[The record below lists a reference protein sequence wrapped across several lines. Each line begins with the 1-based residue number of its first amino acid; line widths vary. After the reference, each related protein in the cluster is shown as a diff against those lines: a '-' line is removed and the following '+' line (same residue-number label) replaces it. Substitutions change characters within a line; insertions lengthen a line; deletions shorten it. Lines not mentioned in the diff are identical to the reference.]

1 MTRNTTL
8 STLLDKYQSHL
19 DDSATHAIRQ
29 RISTRKIHAFHQLSM
44 TTVSLPGQRKAHLII
59 PARLMQQSG
68 ISRIEAGS
76 RAILPV
82 KATRH
87 LRRYPMLSGILISEC
102 ERLHLEVLSDS
113 LQQLF
118 DRENDPG
125 VRETL
130 TLLCWSELLDG
141 LSYREWAS
149 LADKTDRQLQ
159 VWINARLETQLTLRV
174 MIDEYVFFACFGYW
188 ADYRPASFSYRYAHA
203 DSGCF

>member
-19 DDSATHAIRQ
+19 DDRATHAIRQ
-29 RISTRKIHAFHQLSM
+29 GISTRKIHAFHQLSL
-44 TTVSLPGQRKAHLII
+44 TTVSTSGQRKAHLII

-87 LRRYPMLSGILISEC
+87 LRRYPMLSGILLSEC

-125 VRETL
+125 IREIL

-141 LSYREWAS
+141 LSYREWES
-149 LADKTDRQLQ
+149 LVNKTDRQLQ
-159 VWINARLETQLTLRV
+159 VWINTRLSTQPTLRV

-188 ADYRPASFSYRYAHA
+188 ADCRPA
-203 DSGCF
+203 

>member
-19 DDSATHAIRQ
+19 DDSTTYAIRQ
-29 RISTRKIHAFHQLSM
+29 GISTRKIHAFHQLSL

-59 PARLMQQSG
+59 PARLMQQSDV
-68 ISRIEAGS
+68 SRIEAGS

-82 KATRH
+82 KAARY

-102 ERLHLEVLSDS
+102 ERLHLEVLSDN

-118 DRENDPG
+118 DQENDPG
-125 VRETL
+125 VQETL

-141 LSYREWAS
+141 LFYREWTS
-149 LADKTDRQLQ
+149 LADKTDRQVQ
-159 VWINARLETQLTLRV
+159 VWINTRLRTRPTRRAV
-174 MIDEYVFFACFGYW
+174 IDEYVFFACFGYW
-188 ADYRPASFSYRYAHA
+188 RDYYPA
-203 DSGCF
+203 

>member
-1 MTRNTTL
+1 MTRNTTI

-19 DDSATHAIRQ
+19 EDSAEHAIRQ
-29 RISTRKIHAFHQLSM
+29 GISTRKIHTFHQLSL

-59 PARLMQQSG
+59 PAKLMQQSG

-82 KATRH
+82 KAARY

-125 VRETL
+125 IREIL
-130 TLLCWSELLDG
+130 TLLCWFELLDG
-141 LSYREWAS
+141 LSFREWAS
-149 LADKTDRQLQ
+149 LVNKTDWQIQ
-159 VWINARLETQLTLRV
+159 VWVNTRLKTQPTLWA

-188 ADYRPASFSYRYAHA
+188 RDYYPA
-203 DSGCF
+203 

>member
-1 MTRNTTL
+1 MTRHTTI

-19 DDSATHAIRQ
+19 DDSTTHAIRQ
-29 RISTRKIHAFHQLSM
+29 GISTRKIHAFHQLSL
-44 TTVSLPGQRKAHLII
+44 TTVSLPDQRKAYLII
-59 PARLMQQSG
+59 PARLMQKSDV
-68 ISRIEAGS
+68 SRIEAGS

-82 KATRH
+82 KAARY

-113 LQQLF
+113 LQRLF

-125 VRETL
+125 IREML

-149 LADKTDRQLQ
+149 LADKTDRQVQ
-159 VWINARLETQLTLRV
+159 VWINTRLRTQPTLRAV
-174 MIDEYVFFACFGYW
+174 IEEYVFFACFGYW
-188 ADYRPASFSYRYAHA
+188 ADYRPA
-203 DSGCF
+203 

>member
-1 MTRNTTL
+1 MARNTTL

-19 DDSATHAIRQ
+19 DDSTTHAIHQ
-29 RISTRKIHAFHQLSM
+29 GISTRKIHTFHQLSL
-44 TTVSLPGQRKAHLII
+44 TAVSLPDQRKAHLII
-59 PARLMQQSG
+59 PTRLMQQSG

-102 ERLHLEVLSDS
+102 ERLHLEVLSDN

-118 DRENDPG
+118 DRENDLG
-125 VRETL
+125 IQETL
-130 TLLCWSELLDG
+130 TLLCWSELLNG
-141 LSYREWAS
+141 LSFREWAS
-149 LADKTDRQLQ
+149 LADKTDRQIQ
-159 VWINARLETQLTLRV
+159 KWINTRLRTQPARRV

-188 ADYRPASFSYRYAHA
+188 RDYYPA
-203 DSGCF
+203 

>member
-19 DDSATHAIRQ
+19 DGSTTHAIRQ
-29 RISTRKIHAFHQLSM
+29 GISTRKIHAFHQLSL
-44 TTVSLPGQRKAHLII
+44 TTVSLPDQRKAYLII
-59 PARLMQQSG
+59 PARLMQKSDV
-68 ISRIEAGS
+68 SRIEAGS

-82 KATRH
+82 KAARY

-113 LQQLF
+113 LQRLF

-125 VRETL
+125 IREML

-149 LADKTDRQLQ
+149 LADKTDRQVQ
-159 VWINARLETQLTLRV
+159 VWINTRLRTQPTLQAV
-174 MIDEYVFFACFGYW
+174 IEEYVFFACFVGCW
-188 ADYRPASFSYRYAHA
+188 TDYRPA
-203 DSGCF
+203 

>member
-19 DDSATHAIRQ
+19 DGSTTHAIRQ
-29 RISTRKIHAFHQLSM
+29 GISTRKIHAFHQLSL
-44 TTVSLPGQRKAHLII
+44 TTVSLPGQRKAYLII
-59 PARLMQQSG
+59 PARLMQKSDV
-68 ISRIEAGS
+68 SRIEAGS

-82 KATRH
+82 KAARY

-113 LQQLF
+113 LQRLF

-125 VRETL
+125 IREML

-149 LADKTDRQLQ
+149 LADKTDRQVQ
-159 VWINARLETQLTLRV
+159 VWINTRLRTQPTLQAV
-174 MIDEYVFFACFGYW
+174 IEEYVFFACFGCW
-188 ADYRPASFSYRYAHA
+188 TDYRPA
-203 DSGCF
+203 

>member
-19 DDSATHAIRQ
+19 DGSTTHAIRQ
-29 RISTRKIHAFHQLSM
+29 GISTRKIHAFHQLSL
-44 TTVSLPGQRKAHLII
+44 TTVSLPDQRKAYLII

-68 ISRIEAGS
+68 ISRIEADS

-82 KATRH
+82 KAARY

-102 ERLHLEVLSDS
+102 ERLHLEVLSDR
-113 LQQLF
+113 LQRLF

-125 VRETL
+125 IREML

-149 LADKTDRQLQ
+149 LADKTDRQVQ
-159 VWINARLETQLTLRV
+159 VWINTRLRTQPTLRAV
-174 MIDEYVFFACFGYW
+174 IEEYVFFACFGYW
-188 ADYRPASFSYRYAHA
+188 ADYRPA
-203 DSGCF
+203 

>member
-1 MTRNTTL
+1 MARNTTL

-19 DDSATHAIRQ
+19 DDSTTHAIHQ
-29 RISTRKIHAFHQLSM
+29 GISTRKMHTFHQLNL
-44 TTVSLPGQRKAHLII
+44 TTVSTPGQRRAHLII
-59 PARLMQQSG
+59 PAKLMQQSG

-82 KATRH
+82 KATRY

-102 ERLHLEVLSDS
+102 ERLHLEVLSDN

-125 VRETL
+125 VQETL

-149 LADKTDRQLQ
+149 LADKTDRQVQ
-159 VWINARLETQLTLRV
+159 VWINTHLRTQPTLRAV
-174 MIDEYVFFACFGYW
+174 IEEYVFFACFGYW
-188 ADYRPASFSYRYAHA
+188 RDYYPAWY
-203 DSGCF
+203 

>member
-19 DDSATHAIRQ
+19 DGSTTHAIRQ
-29 RISTRKIHAFHQLSM
+29 GISSRKIHAFHQLSL
-44 TTVSLPGQRKAHLII
+44 TTVSLPDQRKAYLII
-59 PARLMQQSG
+59 PARLMQKSDV
-68 ISRIEAGS
+68 SRIEAGS

-82 KATRH
+82 KAARY

-125 VRETL
+125 IREIL
-130 TLLCWSELLDG
+130 TLLCWPELLDG
-141 LSYREWAS
+141 LSYREWES
-149 LADKTDRQLQ
+149 LVNKTDRQLQ
-159 VWINARLETQLTLRV
+159 VWINTRLSTQPTLRV

-188 ADYRPASFSYRYAHA
+188 RDYYPA
-203 DSGCF
+203 

>member
-1 MTRNTTL
+1 MTRHTTL

-29 RISTRKIHAFHQLSM
+29 GISTRKIHTFHQLSL

-59 PARLMQQSG
+59 PARLMQQSDV
-68 ISRIEAGS
+68 SRIETGS

-82 KATRH
+82 KAARY

-125 VRETL
+125 IREIL

-149 LADKTDRQLQ
+149 LADKTDRQVQ
-159 VWINARLETQLTLRV
+159 VWINTRLRTQPTLQAV
-174 MIDEYVFFACFGYW
+174 IEEYVFFACFGYW
-188 ADYRPASFSYRYAHA
+188 ADYRPA
-203 DSGCF
+203 

>member
-19 DDSATHAIRQ
+19 DDSTTHAIRQ
-29 RISTRKIHAFHQLSM
+29 GISTRKINTFHQLRL
-44 TTVSLPGQRKAHLII
+44 TTVSLPGQCKAHLII
-59 PARLMQQSG
+59 PTKLMQQSG

-82 KATRH
+82 KAARY

-125 VRETL
+125 IREIL

-141 LSYREWAS
+141 VSYREWAS
-149 LADKTDRQLQ
+149 LADKTDRQVQ
-159 VWINARLETQLTLRV
+159 VWINTRLRIQPTLRAV
-174 MIDEYVFFACFGYW
+174 IEEYVFFACFGYW
-188 ADYRPASFSYRYAHA
+188 ADYRPA
-203 DSGCF
+203 